1 VTYGIVSYCFMVQG
15 GTKMKKILN
24 AAVVLATVLT
34 LASPAA
40 AQLSGFVSLD
50 GSPTGPSF
58 GARVG
63 LDYALSLSDA
73 ASVTVGARYNLNVIG
88 NPVAPSSATV
98 FARLDNLLSDSLNV
112 GGQVTVAVSG
122 IGASNAVGLSLRPY
136 VAYRFFA
143 NESFAAV
150 ATLNLETAIVPTFTF
165 TPFVQVDTI
174 YISGPLTV
182 YFGAEADFTVTPGF
196 SFDALFGYL
205 NINYTLSD
213 VLELRAGA
221 GFGYA
226 AGNFGLVGGIFDS
239 DSSGLYAGLQY
250 TLNDSFKL
258 RLTGGYTGSIYITL
272 TGFFNL

>member
-1 VTYGIVSYCFMVQG
+1 MNGLIVVRG
-15 GTKMKKILN
+15 GLEMKKILN
-24 AAVVLATVLT
+24 AVVVLATVVT

-73 ASVTVGARYNLNVIG
+73 ATATVGARYDLNLVG
-88 NPVAPSSATV
+88 NPVAPSSARV
-98 FARLDNLLSDSLNV
+98 FARVDNLLSDSLNV
-112 GGQVTVAVSG
+112 GGQVTVTVTG
-122 IGASNAVGLSLRPY
+122 IGATNSVGLSLRPY

-150 ATLNLETAIVPTFTF
+150 ATLNLETAIVPTIVF

-174 YISGPLTV
+174 YVSGPLTV
-182 YFGAEADFTVTPGF
+182 YFGAEADFTVAPGF

-205 NINYTLSD
+205 NINYALSNA
-213 VLELRAGA
+213 LEVRAGA

-226 AGNFGLVGGIFDS
+226 GGNFGLVGGVFDS
-239 DSSGLYAGLQY
+239 DSKGFYAGLQY
-250 TLNDSFKL
+250 ALNDSFKL
-258 RLTGGYTGSIYITL
+258 RLTAGYVSSLYVTL
-272 TGFFNL
+272 TGFFNP

>member
-1 VTYGIVSYCFMVQG
+1 MVQG
-15 GTKMKKILN
+15 GSKMKKVLN
-24 AAVVLATVLT
+24 TFAVLATVLS

-50 GSPTGPSF
+50 GSPTGPTF

-63 LDYALSLSDA
+63 LDYALSLSDTA
-73 ASVTVGARYNLNVIG
+73 TATIGARYNLNVVG
-88 NPVAPSSATV
+88 NPVAPSSARV
-98 FARLDNLLSDSLNV
+98 FARAETLLSDSLNL
-112 GGQVTVAVSG
+112 GGQVTVTVSG

-136 VAYRFFA
+136 IAYRFLA

-150 ATLNLETAIVPTFTF
+150 ATLNLETAVVPAFAL

-174 YISGPLTV
+174 YVSGPLAV
-182 YFGAEADFTVTPGF
+182 YFGAEADFTVVPSF

-205 NINYTLSD
+205 NINYTLSSA
-213 VLELRAGA
+213 LELRAGA

-226 AGNFGLVGGIFDS
+226 AGNFGLVGGVFDS
-239 DSSGLYAGLQY
+239 DSNGIYAGLQY
-250 TLNDSFKL
+250 TLSDSFKL
-258 RLTGGYTGSIYITL
+258 RLTGGYASSIYLTL